1 MVLQLWCYNP
11 GDGKAAVENMHD
23 AHSAKATNPNAYL
36 PSPSAPILFHTS
48 VLDEVVE
55 MKK

>member
-1 MVLQLWCYNP
+1 M
-11 GDGKAAVENMHD
+11 ENMHD
-23 AHSAKATNPNAYL
+23 AHSAKATKPNADL

-48 VLDEVVE
+48 VLDELVE